1 MDPAAQ
7 LPLLLGLAWLT
18 PLASFV
24 AILFFGPRMG
34 SHGRNAAWVATA
46 AIVTS
51 LVLSLTA
58 FVVWLGAHP
67 VTAAAH
73 GHGDS
78 HGEAHA
84 EDHAAE
90 HPGGWAAAVQPASYR
105 LDDPAESGA
114 ATAATGHGEESHAHD
129 AHDAHAGPHLPVA
142 YSGDWYTLYEGGRLK
157 LSIGWY
163 IDALTV
169 LMFVVVT
176 FIATC
181 IHVYASGYMHDE
193 LHDVTDH
200 EVTLADGHHLHRP
213 GRFPRFFQA
222 LSLFCFSMLGIVIAG
237 NLAMVFIFWE
247 LVGICSW
254 FLIGFYYERKTASTA
269 ANKAFIVNRVGDF
282 GMLIGLM
289 ALWGALGTLSFADS
303 TTVGPDGGETVRP
316 GLFSLFRPAETGYAL
331 QVPDGMVA
339 AAASSEVATIAADH
353 AASPADTA
361 SEVAARVPGWR
372 EAGLGQWLLVI
383 AGLGIFCGCVGK
395 SAQFP
400 LFVWLPDA
408 MEGPTPV
415 SALVHSATM
424 VAAGVYL
431 VGRFFPVLSPDVLL
445 VIAYVGAITLFIAAT
460 IALVANDIKRVLAY
474 STVSQLGYMM
484 LALGVGGWVAGLF
497 HLVTHAF
504 FKSLLFL
511 CSGSVIHACH
521 TNDMRKM
528 GGLLKV
534 MPWTGYTMLV
544 GCLAIIGAG
553 IPFVIGL
560 SGYYSKDSILAQALS
575 FSEANPAHTIL
586 YWAVAGGAFITAFYM
601 FRLWFMTFMG
611 QPRDH
616 HVAEHAHESP
626 NVMVTPL
633 VVLAVL
639 AAVAGW
645 ALPGGLGV
653 ANLLEQARPAGTAEG
668 MSGGFAF
675 GQSLVFPAEHES
687 HVGAIHVTATTTAFA
702 TALGGVLLAA
712 VMYLWKL
719 ISPAT
724 VATVFRPVYAFLA
737 GRWYFDELYDLLFV
751 KPTLGIASLAS
762 GIDRGLIDKLI
773 DGIAWTARRLAG
785 LDAWIDR
792 TVVDGLVN
800 ATANATWHAGLK
812 MREVQTG
819 RLRQYVMFIVVGT
832 VALFALA
839 TLAFRSSVAG

>member
-1 MDPAAQ
+1 MGLEST
-7 LPLLLGLAWLT
+7 LPMLLGLAWVV
-18 PLASFV
+18 PLGSYV

-34 SHGRNAAWVATA
+34 PHGRNAAWVATA
-46 AIVTS
+46 AIGTS

-58 FVVWLGAHP
+58 FALWLGHHP
-67 VTAAAH
+67 PVAIDH
-73 GHGDS
+73 GHGGAHTAVEADPMDGPGAAGGAIRLVS
-78 HGEAHA
+78 ARADTAAVDPGHTDAPHAAHA
-84 EDHAAE
+84 DGHGDGHGHAHAA
-90 HPGGWAAAVQPASYR
+90 PPAY
-105 LDDPAESGA
+105 A
-114 ATAATGHGEESHAHD
+114 
-129 AHDAHAGPHLPVA
+129 
-142 YSGDWYTLYEGGRLK
+142 GDWYTLYEGGRLR

-163 IDALTV
+163 IDTLTV

-193 LHDVTDH
+193 LHEVTDH
-200 EVTLADGHHLHRP
+200 EVRLAAGGHLHRP

-222 LSLFCFSMLGIVIAG
+222 LSLFCFSMLGLVIAG
-237 NLAMVFIFWE
+237 NLAMVFVFWE

-254 FLIGFYYERKTASTA
+254 FLIGFYYERPSASTA
-269 ANKAFIVNRVGDF
+269 ANKAFIVNRIGDF

-289 ALWGALGTLSFADS
+289 ALWGALGTLHFAD
-303 TTVGPDGGETVRP
+303 GPGQAGAGGDGQTRP
-316 GLFSLFRPAETGYAL
+316 GLFSLVRPAAHGHAL
-331 QVPDGMVA
+331 QVPDGMVTF
-339 AAASSEVATIAADH
+339 AASR
-353 AASPADTA
+353 
-361 SEVAARVPGWR
+361 EVAAIAGRPGVPADVAAAEIAARTPGWR
-372 EAGLGQWLLVI
+372 EAGYGRWLLFV
-383 AGLGIFCGCVGK
+383 AGVGIFCGCVGK

-400 LFVWLPDA
+400 LSVWLPDA

-534 MPWTGYTMLV
+534 MPWTAWTMLV

-575 FSEANPAHTIL
+575 FAQANPRHAIL
-586 YWAVAGGAFITAFYM
+586 YWAVAGGAFLTAFYM
-601 FRLWFMTFMG
+601 FRLWFMTFAG
-611 QPRDH
+611 EPRDH
-616 HVAEHAHESP
+616 HVADHAHESP
-626 NVMVTPL
+626 NVMVAPL
-633 VVLAVL
+633 VALAALAV
-639 AAVAGW
+639 VAGW
-645 ALPGGLGV
+645 SLGSFGI

-668 MSGGFAF
+668 LAGGFVF
-675 GQSLVFPAEHES
+675 GQSLVVPAEHLS
-687 HVGAIHVTATTTAFA
+687 HEGSIHVTATLTAFTTALA
-702 TALGGVLLAA
+702 GVLVAA
-712 VMYLWKL
+712 AMYLWRVV
-719 ISPAT
+719 SPEA
-724 VATVFRPVYAFLA
+724 VAKACGPAYTFLA
-737 GRWYFDELYDLLFV
+737 NRWYLDELYHAVFV
-751 KPTLGIASLAS
+751 VPTLGIARLAS
-762 GIDRGLIDKLI
+762 ANDRGVIDRII
-773 DGIAWTARRLAG
+773 DGVARLARG
-785 LDAWIDR
+785 LAGIDAWIDR
-792 TVVDGLVN
+792 TIVDGVVN
-800 ATANATWHAGLK
+800 ATAAATWNTGVRLK
-812 MREVQTG
+812 RLQTG
-819 RLRQYVMFIVVGT
+819 RLRQYVAFIVLGT
-832 VALFALA
+832 VVAAV
-839 TLAFRSSVAG
+839 VAGFLLRTSLAG